1 MTFATSSLVGRT
13 LFPVQHHHIDSA
25 RPRRP
30 GWPMPPK
37 HASKRASA
45 GTPPGGG
52 SCEPAEAAKKRRA
65 VVSMACE
72 RCRSR
77 KSKCDGER
85 PVCSPCAN
93 QSQECRYAT
102 EVSVPAR
109 RQQTQALRE
118 EVVRLRAL
126 LERAA
131 AGSGMTLDAAS
142 ASTPSSLQQTLLP
155 GSLSPIASPSDHDA
169 VRATIPYTQ
178 SPLEFELMCKHP
190 NACHVLE
197 PHGPSGAI
205 ANALLTFEESPF
217 LPGSTDNPRRSPAL
231 PRAALAG
238 HGKRLQEQQQQQQQR
253 ESEEAMEV
261 DTEDMY
267 SGIQMNLDVAASKE
281 RSGTVEDLAKRLE
294 TTVLAERDGEE
305 GEEGGGEEED
315 DEDAVFEEWINF
327 GADS

>member
-77 KSKCDGER
+77 KSKASSVTGNGQSAALARINRRNADTPPKC
-85 PVCSPCAN
+85 PSPPGD
-93 QSQECRYAT
+93 SKH
-102 EVSVPAR
+102 R
-109 RQQTQALRE
+109 RSEKRC
-118 EVVRLRAL
+118 
-126 LERAA
+126 
-131 AGSGMTLDAAS
+131 
-142 ASTPSSLQQTLLP
+142 SLQQTLLP